1 MSPIFFISGCPG
13 VGKSTTAQHL
23 ANRFEK
29 AFRIDLDYFR
39 QYVVR
44 GLVQP
49 SDAPWND
56 EIQLQFELA
65 HIAAGRCART
75 YAEAGFAV
83 VIEHCSNPHMVELF
97 LREVPD
103 ATIVCLVADLDT
115 NLQRNLLRTNKSFD
129 PKDIE
134 FFVYELN
141 QQMANEFRAK
151 NLDVLENTN
160 LDIEEAVD
168 AILALAKK

>member
-23 ANRFEK
+23 ANRFDK

-44 GLVQP
+44 GLIQP
-49 SDAPWND
+49 SEAPWND

-65 HIAAGRCART
+65 HTAAGLCART
-75 YAEAGFAV
+75 YADAGFAV
-83 VIEHCSNPHMVELF
+83 VVEHCSNPQFVDLF
-97 LREVPD
+97 LKGAPE
-103 ATIVCLVADLDT
+103 ATAVCLVSDLPT
-115 NLQRNLLRTNKSFD
+115 NLERNLLRTNKSFD

-134 FFVYELN
+134 FFVYDLN
-141 QQMANEFRAK
+141 QAIADEFRK
-151 NLDVLENTN
+151 SGLFVLDNTN
-160 LDIEEAVD
+160 LDVEGAVD
-168 AILALAKK
+168 AILNLAKK

>member
-39 QYVVR
+39 QYVVK

-65 HIAAGRCART
+65 HTAAGLCART
-75 YAEAGFAV
+75 YADAGFAV
-83 VIEHCSNPHMVELF
+83 VIEHCSDPHCVDLF
-97 LREVPD
+97 LKGAPD
-103 ATIVCLVADLDT
+103 ATVVCLVSDLET
-115 NLQRNLLRTNKSFD
+115 NLHRNLLRTNKSFD

-134 FFVYELN
+134 FFVYDLN
-141 QQMANEFRAK
+141 QSIASEFKKREM
-151 NLDVLENTN
+151 NVLDNTN
-160 LDIEEAVD
+160 LDVEAAVD